1 MPVAEPPCAACCY
14 AFTDTPCGSCYTSCT
29 DGRADLAAWLTLPEV
44 VARAVLGLAVT
55 AAADGSPERSASTR
69 LALRLIEG
77 YRERIS
83 SRTAARCRF
92 VPSCSAYGLT
102 AVDRYGV
109 LRGCRMIR
117 RRLTRCRS
125 SVAFGTPDPVPLP
138 AVAR

>member
-14 AFTDTPCGSCYTSCT
+14 AFTDTPCGSCYTSCS

-77 YRERIS
+77 YLVRDVTEILTVAVR
-83 SRTAARCRF
+83 
-92 VPSCSAYGLT
+92 PSVRASG
-102 AVDRYGV
+102 
-109 LRGCRMIR
+109 R
-117 RRLTRCRS
+117 RRPGSAGRR
-125 SVAFGTPDPVPLP
+125 GGNG
-138 AVAR
+138 RW